1 VNARQLDHATGAIS
15 INNHRR
21 DEPVH
26 ARFACVKPPR
36 TGSDSRPGRW
46 RPGLVSDRHLAQNR
60 SMSGFDDVWARIERH
75 AGQTFTTATGL
86 PFTYRVPGDYVKV
99 IRDGRE
105 INRSLSRT
113 NFLKASAAMPAAK
126 PSDIKE
132 SQGSAYTW
140 AILMD
145 RRIRGAAW

>member
-1 VNARQLDHATGAIS
+1 MHSMAR
-15 INNHRR
+15 
-21 DEPVH
+21 
-26 ARFACVKPPR
+26 
-36 TGSDSRPGRW
+36 
-46 RPGLVSDRHLAQNR
+46 
-60 SMSGFDDVWARIERH
+60 FDDVWIRIERH
-75 AGQTFTTATGL
+75 AGQTFNTATGL

-99 IRDGRE
+99 TRDGRE

-113 NFLKASAAMPAAK
+113 NFEKASASMPTAR

-145 RRIRGAAW
+145 RRIRADSW